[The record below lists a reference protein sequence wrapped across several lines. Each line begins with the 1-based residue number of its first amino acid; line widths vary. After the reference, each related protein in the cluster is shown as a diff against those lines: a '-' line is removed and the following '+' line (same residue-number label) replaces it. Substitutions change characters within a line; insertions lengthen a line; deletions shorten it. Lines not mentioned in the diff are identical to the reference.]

1 MILLS
6 SCLRHKLYLKM
17 QRMCLYEEPHMMHH
31 IWTNS
36 LEVATV
42 RNPSKLVEMT
52 MRWFQA
58 TIDQLECHME
68 ELAQV
73 AVVDQTFTATCLDRT
88 LIQFDPVW
96 VSSPWI
102 GKNTSRPN
110 IQMSTTVHLQCKSSE
125 MKKPSKTETSVKQ
138 LFLKKKDKIILIKFN
153 QTPVCWLKL
162 EVIYI
167 KVLSHQLKDYRAQEK
182 WDKK

>member
-1 MILLS
+1 
-6 SCLRHKLYLKM
+6 
-17 QRMCLYEEPHMMHH
+17 MCLYEEPHMMHH

-88 LIQFDPVW
+88 LILFDP
-96 VSSPWI
+96 
-102 GKNTSRPN
+102 
-110 IQMSTTVHLQCKSSE
+110 
-125 MKKPSKTETSVKQ
+125 
-138 LFLKKKDKIILIKFN
+138 
-153 QTPVCWLKL
+153 
-162 EVIYI
+162 
-167 KVLSHQLKDYRAQEK
+167 A
-182 WDKK
+182 